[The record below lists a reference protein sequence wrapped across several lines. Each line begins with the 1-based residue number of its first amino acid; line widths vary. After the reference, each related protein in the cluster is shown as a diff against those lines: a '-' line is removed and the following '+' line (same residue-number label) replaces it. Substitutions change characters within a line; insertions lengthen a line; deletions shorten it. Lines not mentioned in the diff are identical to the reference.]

1 MSFDKERLYKLLPSL
16 YRIRDQETANALFP
30 GEERPGPLKELLSLI
45 AEQIAVL
52 EENFE
57 QLYDDQFIET
67 CAEWVVPYIGDL
79 VGARGLIVFPNAPFT
94 QRAQVANTIQ
104 YRRRKGT
111 AAVLEQLVHDVTGW
125 DSNVVEYFT
134 LLATTQYLNHLR
146 PENLSVTGLKNGGL
160 LEFINTPF
168 DKTARTA
175 DVRNIERKRGRYNIP
190 DIGIWLWRLA
200 SHPLLQSPAFR
211 VDDRRYKFN
220 ALGMDTPLYN
230 RSESEEEITH
240 LAGPENVPIPISRRR
255 MAADPAAFYGVNG
268 SVLIYV
274 DGSPVL
280 LSNNISICNLSDLVD
295 PGGNV
300 IGWANMPASK
310 IAIDPVLGRIAFPA
324 LQAPPANVKVDYFYG
339 FSAEM
344 GGGTYGRT
352 NTFATGLEQKGLVRV
367 PTDKATIQEAL
378 QELAAT
384 GGVIEIENSNYYIE
398 TPVISLTAG
407 TKIEIRGREE
417 ARPVLVL
424 AGDMDI
430 SGEANTEVSL
440 NGLLV
445 IGGSLHIPLQNAGGN
460 DNQLALLHIQHCTLA
475 PGATQAI
482 GSVAAQPSQP
492 RLVVEAPGSTVRI
505 SESVSGAIRAT
516 EGATIHISDSI
527 IDATSELEAAYAG
540 LNGKDPGAVLNVQNT
555 TIIGKVNTRIMEMGS
570 NTIFYAGLQTGDE
583 WIYPVAAE
591 RLQQGCVRFSYLPP
605 GHNLPRPYRCQ
616 PESPDDAAR
625 VRPVFTSLR
634 YGDAGYCQL
643 SAHSA
648 TEIRQGADDE
658 AEMGVFHNLYQPQRE
673 ANLRVRLNE
682 YLRFGLEAGIFY
694 AS

>member
-16 YRIRDQETANALFP
+16 YRIRDQEVANALFP
-30 GEERPGPLKELLSLI
+30 DEERAGPLKELLSLI

-79 VGARGLIVFPNAPFT
+79 VGARGLIVFPDAPFT

-146 PENLSVTGLKNGGL
+146 PENLSITGLKHQEL

-200 SHPLLQSPAFR
+200 SHQLLQSPAFR
-211 VDDRRYKFN
+211 VDDRRYRFN
-220 ALGMDTPLYN
+220 ALGKDVPLYN

-255 MAADPAAFYGVNG
+255 MAGDPAAFYGINK
-268 SVLIYV
+268 SVLIYL
-274 DGSPVL
+274 DGAPLVL
-280 LSNNISICNLSDLVD
+280 TNNISICNLSDLLD

-300 IGWANMPASK
+300 IGWANMPSQK

-324 LQAPPANVKVDYFYG
+324 LEPPPGKVQVDYYYG

-344 GGGTYGRT
+344 GGGSYGRT
-352 NTFATGLEQKGLVRV
+352 GTFATDLEEVGMVRV
-367 PTDKATIQEAL
+367 PAEKATIQEAL

-384 GGVIEIENSNYYIE
+384 GGVIEIEDSNYYVE

-407 TKIEIRGREE
+407 KKIEIRGREE
-417 ARPVLVL
+417 SRPVLVL
-424 AGDMDI
+424 GGDMNI
-430 SGEANTEVSL
+430 SGEANTEVSI

-445 IGGSLHIPLQNAGGN
+445 IGGSLHIPSQNGSGA
-460 DNQLALLHIQHCTLA
+460 DNELAALHIQHCTLA
-475 PGATQAI
+475 PGDTPAI
-482 GSVAAQPSQP
+482 GTVAAQPSQP
-492 RLVVEAPGSTVRI
+492 RIVVSAPGATLRI
-505 SESVSGAIRAT
+505 SQSITGAIRAT
-516 EGATIHISDSI
+516 EGATIYVSDSI
-527 IDATSELEAAYAG
+527 IDATHETEVAYAG
-540 LNGKDPGAVLNVQNT
+540 LNGIDPGAVLNLQNV
-555 TIIGKVNTRIMEMGS
+555 TIIGKVNTRIMELAS
-570 NTIFYAGLQTGDE
+570 NTIFYASLQSPDT
-583 WIYPVAAE
+583 WVSPVAAE

-605 GHNLPRPYRCQ
+605 GHNLPRPYKCQ
-616 PESPDDAAR
+616 PETAEDAAR
-625 VRPVFTSLR
+625 VKPVFTSLQ

-643 SAHSA
+643 SAHCA
-648 TEIRQGADDE
+648 TEITQGADDE

-694 AS
+694 GS